1 MNNRMFPKMEK
12 MQKLN
17 IIIKCMTRGRKKG
30 NVRKIKMLF
39 KNVRSKYEVKSNI
52 I

>member
-1 MNNRMFPKMEK
+1 MGNMNNRMFPKMEK

-30 NVRKIKMLF
+30 NAK
-39 KNVRSKYEVKSNI
+39 KNKNAIQEC
-52 I
+52 